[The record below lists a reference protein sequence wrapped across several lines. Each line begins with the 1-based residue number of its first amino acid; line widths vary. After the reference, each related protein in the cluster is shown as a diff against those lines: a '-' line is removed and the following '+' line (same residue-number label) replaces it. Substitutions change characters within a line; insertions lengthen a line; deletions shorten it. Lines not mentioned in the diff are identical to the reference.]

1 MFCSS
6 VYSADRRTQ
15 ASYMVVYPKK
25 KLPAVAIKNL
35 VKLRVCELKI
45 VLGNFCFND
54 ALIWPL
60 SVVLIPLIYTW
71 IKEWSPWFIELHFSF
86 LVFVKLFKAPTTF
99 NNGFSKESVFVSSKI
114 IEAVTTLMCLNSY
127 FFMRLWPPSSDPK
140 KKTWKRLTD
149 KEFRKRSQK
158 WSILKTHCFETLLFV
173 CGQVKTRKCE
183 WNLNLNYSMKIELP
197 VLLCDLTIHR
207 LLICSWYAFTL
218 LSSNKDSCMR
228 WEFCCC
234 RCCCV
239 NRINSPL
246 LIIWNYW

>member
-1 MFCSS
+1 MPLVLFASHTNVSWCFSLAIFYLIITLAVFCSS

-15 ASYMVVYPKK
+15 VSYMVVYPKK

-86 LVFVKLFKAPTTF
+86 LVLVKLFKAPTTF

-140 KKTWKRLTD
+140 KRP
-149 KEFRKRSQK
+149 
-158 WSILKTHCFETLLFV
+158 
-173 CGQVKTRKCE
+173 G
-183 WNLNLNYSMKIELP
+183 
-197 VLLCDLTIHR
+197 
-207 LLICSWYAFTL
+207 
-218 LSSNKDSCMR
+218 KD
-228 WEFCCC
+228 
-234 RCCCV
+234 
-239 NRINSPL
+239 
-246 LIIWNYW
+246 